1 MKLKKHLAVAL
12 CAAFLISL
20 TACGSSDE
28 TAVFVQS
35 VQELSGF
42 GGIAPGDR
50 FAGLVVSENTAKIE
64 KDAGQ
69 SVQTLFVR
77 EGDSVTEGQELFC
90 YDTDQLQLDLDKKRL
105 ELEQLKAS
113 IENYKEQIEDLEYE
127 RDRAPSSERLD
138 YTIQIQTTQLD
149 LKEAELNLKA
159 KETEVAQAEK
169 ILENATVVS
178 PVAGRIQSI
187 QENGMDNYGNPL
199 PYTTIQQDGAY
210 RIKGMVGELQRGSL
224 MEGTR
229 VRIFSRTDDRE
240 WYGTVALID
249 YENPSQGS
257 QYDMYY
263 GMATDE
269 MTSSSKYPFY
279 VELEST
285 KDLLLGQ
292 HVYMELDTGDTD
304 TSGLYI
310 SSWFICYDEDG
321 NSYVWADRRGK
332 LEKRLVTVGEYN
344 PMQDTVQIL
353 SGLTQE
359 DYIASPDP
367 ELCQEGAPTT
377 RVLETFVEE
386 GVMMG

>member
-199 PYTTIQQDGAY
+199 PYITIQQDGAY

>member
-1 MKLKKHLAVAL
+1 MKLKKYLAVAL

-28 TAVFVQS
+28 AAVFVQS

-159 KETEVAQAEK
+159 KETEVVQAEK

-178 PVAGRIQSI
+178 PVSGRIQSI

-199 PYTTIQQDGAY
+199 PYITIQQDGAY

-279 VELEST
+279 VELDST
-285 KDLLLGQ
+285 EDLLLGQ
-292 HVYMELDTGDTD
+292 HVYMELDTGDAD

-321 NSYVWADRRGK
+321 SSYVWADRRGK

-353 SGLTQE
+353 SGLTQD

-377 RVLETFVEE
+377 REFAAEDAGE
-386 GVMMG
+386 GEVG

>member
-1 MKLKKHLAVAL
+1 MPKSRFMYK
-12 CAAFLISL
+12 
-20 TACGSSDE
+20 
-28 TAVFVQS
+28 VQ
-35 VQELSGF
+35 
-42 GGIAPGDR
+42 
-50 FAGLVVSENTAKIE
+50 K
-64 KDAGQ
+64 
-69 SVQTLFVR
+69 
-77 EGDSVTEGQELFC
+77 
-90 YDTDQLQLDLDKKRL
+90 
-105 ELEQLKAS
+105 
-113 IENYKEQIEDLEYE
+113 
-127 RDRAPSSERLD
+127 
-138 YTIQIQTTQLD
+138 
-149 LKEAELNLKA
+149 
-159 KETEVAQAEK
+159 K

-199 PYTTIQQDGAY
+199 PYITIQQDGAY

-285 KDLLLGQ
+285 ENLLLGQ

-321 NSYVWADRRGK
+321 SSYVWADRRGK
-332 LEKRLVTVGEYN
+332 LEKRPVTVGEYN

-353 SGLTQE
+353 SGLTEE

-367 ELCQEGAPTT
+367 ELCREGAPTT
-377 RVLETFVEE
+377 RVL
-386 GVMMG
+386 